1 MTTWIKPIAVSLGL
15 LAWTGLPVFA
25 CTLSKEELALSLI
38 GDWQVSNSFGTLS
51 FNGRTMLL
59 PAGNTGQA
67 QIIPTETGLA
77 VIGDMAPGTYKLTFI
92 EEARFTLDA
101 PSQTILEAG
110 EYLFGEKPQIVT
122 SDEAALI
129 AGCADGEMLPQI
141 YTSGQFQD
149 TEGLV
154 DFEVFLFV
162 MSERSMY
169 GILSGKLHA
178 MGGHAKRVTHWS
190 R

>member
-1 MTTWIKPIAVSLGL
+1 MITWTKSLAISLGL
-15 LAWTGLPVFA
+15 FVSMGMPVAA
-25 CTLSKEELALSLI
+25 CNLSKEELSLSLI
-38 GDWQVSNSFGTLS
+38 GDWQVSNSFGTLT
-51 FNGRTMLL
+51 FNGKTIPL
-59 PAGNTGQA
+59 PAGNAGQA
-67 QIIPTETGLA
+67 QIVPTETGLA
-77 VIGDMAPGTYKLTFI
+77 VIGDMAPGIHELEFI
-92 EEARFTLDA
+92 EDARFTLDA

-129 AGCADGEMLPQI
+129 VGCAEGKMLPQI

-149 TEGLV
+149 SEGLV
-154 DFEVFLFV
+154 DFEIFLFV
-162 MSERSMY
+162 LHERSMY

-178 MGGHAKRVTHWS
+178 MGGQAKRVTRWT